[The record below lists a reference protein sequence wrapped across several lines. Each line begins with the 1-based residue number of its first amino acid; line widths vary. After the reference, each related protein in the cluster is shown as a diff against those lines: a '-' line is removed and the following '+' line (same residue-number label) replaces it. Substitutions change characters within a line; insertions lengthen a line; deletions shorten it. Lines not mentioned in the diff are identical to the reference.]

1 MPGREFSVIQFL
13 DTRGADGKYRKYRVM
28 VIDGKFYPLHAA
40 VSSNWK
46 IHYFSADM
54 AENAEHRNEDGIF
67 LSDMP
72 RVLGHAAMQTIADI
86 RDALRLDYFGID
98 FSLTTGGE
106 VVFFEANATMNI
118 VQPEAGEKWDYRRTA
133 VQKALD
139 AVTSMLLS
147 RIKAAS

>member
-1 MPGREFSVIQFL
+1 
-13 DTRGADGKYRKYRVM
+13 
-28 VIDGKFYPLHAA
+28 
-40 VSSNWK
+40 
-46 IHYFSADM
+46 
-54 AENAEHRNEDGIF
+54 
-67 LSDMP
+67 
-72 RVLGHAAMQTIADI
+72 MQTIADI